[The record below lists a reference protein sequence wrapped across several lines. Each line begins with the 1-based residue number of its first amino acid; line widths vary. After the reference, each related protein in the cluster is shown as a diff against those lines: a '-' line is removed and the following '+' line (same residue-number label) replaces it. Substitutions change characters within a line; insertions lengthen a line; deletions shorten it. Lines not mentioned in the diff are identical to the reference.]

1 MVDPDVAED
10 LTAEFLPNTTATQTQ
25 IETLLQ
31 KTWKNMENH
40 GKNCAGAGWIDMK

>member
-31 KTWKNMENH
+31 KTWKTMEKTVL
-40 GKNCAGAGWIDMK
+40 GQDGLT